1 MSIDRELP
9 AGVINANPAGGW
21 EDGKTADAA
30 TAEAQA
36 AEATE
41 IGPDGVN
48 VAPVER
54 SIEGADPDLIGDA
67 DLEKGRTADP
77 AVDAAEQVRQEGGV

>member
-9 AGVINANPAGGW
+9 EGVINANPAGGW
-21 EDGKTADAA
+21 EDGETADAA
-30 TAEAQA
+30 TAESDA
-36 AEATE
+36 AASTE

-67 DLEKGRTADP
+67 DLEQGRAADP
-77 AVDAAEQVRQEGGV
+77 AVDAAEHVRQEGGV